1 MKKVF
6 SLVLFFVALVGLTAC
21 GNNGLGDFPEVNE
34 NKKVDMT
41 AEEMNTLLS
50 TVDMDTQME
59 QAMLLS
65 IDLDMS
71 VEEEYINYWTMI
83 KEYDMTM
90 DLELS
95 SKTYISLSDQIDEV
109 TFISNNSID
118 LAVEYDYVSTAMD
131 DESESIKGDLDIY
144 FTEQYLYYN
153 VDVNSSSEE
162 DMIENGKYKMN
173 LGITQTM
180 WDELFVSP
188 EDMVDDYLDI
198 GINPDELL
206 DSLEMMTFL
215 IDAGMI
221 SAYKDG
227 STYTFMINLTKANIL
242 SNINALLDATM
253 DTTGWDTYDY
263 MENAIEIQDAIN
275 EFDKLELSVVYVI
288 EDDEVQKFGIEMD
301 IELVQ
306 EGMTIKIAGQIVADM
321 NVELPKLPKDLDEY
335 DLTDSPLGGLGF

>member
-1 MKKVF
+1 
-6 SLVLFFVALVGLTAC
+6 
-21 GNNGLGDFPEVNE
+21 
-34 NKKVDMT
+34 MT

-71 VEEEYINYWTMI
+71 MEEEYISYFTMI

-90 DLELS
+90 ELELS

-118 LAVEYDYVSTAMD
+118 LAVEYDYVSTAMT

-153 VDVNSSSEE
+153 ADVTSTGE

-173 LGITQTM
+173 LGITQSI
-180 WDELFVSP
+180 WDEVFVSP
-188 EDMVDDYLDI
+188 EDLADDYLDI

-206 DSLEMMTFL
+206 DSVEMMDFL
-215 IDAGMI
+215 LKSGMI

-253 DTTGWDTYDY
+253 DTTGWDAYDY
-263 MENAIEIQDAIN
+263 MENAIEIQDSIN
-275 EFDKLELSVVYVI
+275 LFDKLELSVVYVI
-288 EDDEVQKFGIEMD
+288 KDDAVQKFGMEMD
-301 IELVQ
+301 IQLEQDGV
-306 EGMTIKIAGQIVADM
+306 TVKIAGQIVADM

-335 DLTDSPLGGLGF
+335 DLTETPLGGLGF

>member
-6 SLVLFFVALVGLTAC
+6 SLVLFFIGLVALTAC
-21 GNNGLGDFPEVNE
+21 GKDGLGDFPEVNE

-71 VEEEYINYWTMI
+71 MEEEYISYFTMI

-90 DLELS
+90 ELELS

-118 LAVEYDYVSTAMD
+118 LAVEYDYVSTAMT

-153 VDVNSSSEE
+153 ADVTSTGE

-173 LGITQTM
+173 LGITQSI
-180 WDELFVSP
+180 WDEVFVSP
-188 EDMVDDYLDI
+188 EDLADDYLDI

-206 DSLEMMTFL
+206 DSVEMMDFL
-215 IDAGMI
+215 LKSGMI

-253 DTTGWDTYDY
+253 DTTGWDAYDY
-263 MENAIEIQDAIN
+263 MENAIEIQDSIN
-275 EFDKLELSVVYVI
+275 LFDKLELSVVYVI
-288 EDDEVQKFGIEMD
+288 KDDAVQKFGMEMD
-301 IELVQ
+301 IQLEQDGV
-306 EGMTIKIAGQIVADM
+306 TVKIAGQIVADM

-335 DLTDSPLGGLGF
+335 DLTETPLGGLGF